1 MRTKPQPQRRPPK
14 MSNYNQSEN
23 FSLLSLILP
32 KESVV
37 PVSDAIGKAGASGIF
52 EITAR
57 GSVLNEGGFLQRM
70 FPPPAPE
77 QHLLQTLVPNDKVDA
92 VTEAAVQSGNL
103 TRVGAG
109 AVFVIACNDVRHTDK
124 FPVPSSSEEG
134 ANGTSSDYAA
144 ELEAICC
151 ICEIGIADEI
161 AKAALLK
168 GAPGPTVTFGEGGG
182 VRDKI
187 PLLRITKGPEK
198 EFVWC
203 IVDKNEAD
211 EVFADMARAGKITEP
226 GRGFM
231 YSIPVRSGLINVSS
245 TVSSSAHGANM
256 EQVISALD
264 DLKGGK
270 DWRTAAES
278 GSSKAL
284 KTTFLENL
292 VGLYCIV
299 PRDNYEE
306 VYDSVLEGGAP
317 GVSTNFGL
325 MVDADSGTTQQQN
338 EEWALVYTSVGP
350 NSVDDLREKVSSRLN
365 EKGIKRFAF
374 YSLPIPRA
382 LTYLGG

>member
-1 MRTKPQPQRRPPK
+1 
-14 MSNYNQSEN
+14 MSNNNQSDH

-37 PVSDAIGKAGASGIF
+37 PVSEAIVKAGAAGVF
-52 EITAR
+52 EVTAR

-77 QHLLQTLVPNDKVDA
+77 QHLLQTLVPNDKVNA
-92 VTEAAVQSGNL
+92 VTDAAVQSGKL

-109 AVFVIACNDVRHTDK
+109 AVFVISCNDVRHTDQ
-124 FPVPSSSEEG
+124 FPVPAVSAKSDS
-134 ANGTSSDYAA
+134 ASSSDYAA
-144 ELEAICC
+144 DLEAICC
-151 ICEIGIADEI
+151 ICEIGIADDI

-203 IVDKNEAD
+203 VVDKSEAD
-211 EVFADMARAGKITEP
+211 DIFAEMARAGKITEP

-231 YSIPVRSGLINVSS
+231 YSIPVSSGLINISS

-270 DWRTAAES
+270 DWRSAAES
-278 GSSKAL
+278 TSGKAL
-284 KTTFLENL
+284 KTTFLEDL

-325 MVDADSGTTQQQN
+325 MLDADSGSNQQQN

-350 NSVDDLREKVSSRLN
+350 NSIDALREKVSSKLN
-365 EKGIKRFAF
+365 EKGINRFAF

>member
-1 MRTKPQPQRRPPK
+1 
-14 MSNYNQSEN
+14 MSNNNQSDH

-37 PVSDAIGKAGASGIF
+37 PVSEAIVKAGASGIF
-52 EITAR
+52 EVTAR

-77 QHLLQTLVPNDKVDA
+77 QHLLQTLVPNDKVNS
-92 VTEAAVQSGNL
+92 VTDAAVHSGNL

-109 AVFVIACNDVRHTDK
+109 AVFVIGCNDVRHTDQ
-124 FPVPSSSEEG
+124 FPLPEVSTEVDSASL
-134 ANGTSSDYAA
+134 SDYAA

-151 ICEIGIADEI
+151 ICEIGIADDI
-161 AKAALLK
+161 AKAALQK

-203 IVDKNEAD
+203 VVDKSEAD

-231 YSIPVRSGLINVSS
+231 YSIPVSSGLINISS

-270 DWRTAAES
+270 DWRSAAES
-278 GSSKAL
+278 SSSKAL
-284 KTTFLENL
+284 KTTFLEDL

-325 MVDADSGTTQQQN
+325 MLDAGSNSNQQQN

-350 NSVDDLREKVSSRLN
+350 NSIDALREKVSMRLN
-365 EKGIKRFAF
+365 EKGIDRFAF